1 MKTVFNPNSTPLL
14 KRFGKCL
21 TVATVV
27 AGSYLIGTTVG
38 KGVAHAYNNADAK
51 IDEIKD
57 RIEVYEETKKE
68 GLPYY
73 SHDQAKAE
81 LGTLHLNRRCEDLGV
96 DVPQKPATNATNA
109 TILEELRYNAKIN
122 SIYSQTCI
130 NEFNKIINN
139 LQALNGYKQ

>member
-27 AGSYLIGTTVG
+27 AGSYLISTTVG
-38 KGVAHAYNNADAK
+38 KGVVDAK

-73 SHDQAKAE
+73 SYDQAKAK
-81 LGTLHLNRRCEDLGV
+81 LDSLHLNRICEDLGV
-96 DVPQKPATNATNA
+96 DVPQKPAKNA
-109 TILEELRYNAKIN
+109 TILEQLKYNNEIN
-122 SIYSQTCI
+122 KIYSQSCI
-130 NEFNKIINN
+130 N
-139 LQALNGYKQ
+139 